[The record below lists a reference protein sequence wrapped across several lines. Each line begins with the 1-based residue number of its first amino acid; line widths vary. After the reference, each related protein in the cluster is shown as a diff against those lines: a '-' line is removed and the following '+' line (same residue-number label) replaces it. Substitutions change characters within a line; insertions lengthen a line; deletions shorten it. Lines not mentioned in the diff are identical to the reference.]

1 MGNSIYRFLCGL
13 CAPSSSEHG
22 LHGAHPAVAAL
33 GRDVLSFQ
41 STSQVSR
48 ASSIPRLRVWRCRG
62 AVSVLLIWCLVVL
75 CSAVLCCVFL
85 GSGRAEPARRLLQ
98 ESAGELV
105 RNFSPLDFPCTG
117 PTELSWLRGL
127 LMSGAQKRTLS

>member
-1 MGNSIYRFLCGL
+1 MWNSIYRFLCGL

-62 AVSVLLIWCLVVL
+62 CGVGFAHLVPGG
-75 CSAVLCCVFL
+75 AVLCFF
-85 GSGRAEPARRLLQ
+85 R
-98 ESAGELV
+98 
-105 RNFSPLDFPCTG
+105 F
-117 PTELSWLRGL
+117 
-127 LMSGAQKRTLS
+127 RTS

>member
-1 MGNSIYRFLCGL
+1 MRPVRALVVGARAPRRAPRRRRARPRRPQLPEHLAGEPREHNS
-13 CAPSSSEHG
+13 
-22 LHGAHPAVAAL
+22 
-33 GRDVLSFQ
+33 
-41 STSQVSR
+41 
-48 ASSIPRLRVWRCRG
+48 RLRVWRCRG
-62 AVSVLLIWCLVVL
+62 CGVGFAHLVVL
-75 CSAVLCCVFL
+75 CCAVFFL

-127 LMSGAQKRTLS
+127 LMS